1 MLWYLQYALALHP
14 SSVIHHQVLSGTSFM
29 LSVTSSDPEFL
40 SYTDCSFSSPFIGP
54 IFLQPSG
61 FEMASRKLFIT
72 LGLICILPLS
82 FHSRTSPFAL
92 STQSSEV
99 SSLNPLL
106 CPNSCTIACLLLDIY
121 ISELTVLF
129 LLHIQCVPK
138 PPCPPTQ
145 LHLLTSSTLF
155 LAPLSFPSFWAPLLF
170 YLL

>member
-14 SSVIHHQVLSGTSFM
+14 SSVIHHQVLSGTSFVF
-29 LSVTSSDPEFL
+29 SVTSSDPEFL
-40 SYTDCSFSSPFIGP
+40 SYTDCSFCSPFIGP

-61 FEMASRKLFIT
+61 FEMASRKYLSLWRSYAFSPSLFIP
-72 LGLICILPLS
+72 G
-82 FHSRTSPFAL
+82 

-106 CPNSCTIACLLLDIY
+106 CPNSCTVACLLLDIY

-145 LHLLTSSTLF
+145 LLLLTSSTLF

>member
-1 MLWYLQYALALHP
+1 
-14 SSVIHHQVLSGTSFM
+14 M

-145 LHLLTSSTLF
+145 LHLLPRLSSWHHYPFHHFGHPFCFIFYSQSTNSSNSSLELF
-155 LAPLSFPSFWAPLLF
+155 PLL
-170 YLL
+170 YVSAIPRKDP